1 MQVDLYN
8 GRETVVVLL
17 LFLLQSVPVL
27 RWGRGGG
34 ISPQIAARPPNFSRT
49 LKHTAVDG
57 LSEKIG
63 KSDATRCQILRLKC
77 TKFNFHWGSTPGL

>member
-34 ISPQIAARPPNFSRT
+34 ISPQIAARPPNLAVLSNT
-49 LKHTAVDG
+49 LRSMDCQK
-57 LSEKIG
+57 
-63 KSDATRCQILRLKC
+63 KSVSQMPPDVR
-77 TKFNFHWGSTPGL
+77 F

>member
-27 RWGRGGG
+27 RWGRGGALAPKSRLG
-34 ISPQIAARPPNFSRT
+34 PQI
-49 LKHTAVDG
+49 
-57 LSEKIG
+57 
-63 KSDATRCQILRLKC
+63 
-77 TKFNFHWGSTPGL
+77 